1 MKIQCACGAKYEFDT
16 TPEMADDPV
25 KFVCPQCGLD
35 SSDRVND
42 LIREEFGIPPLPP
55 IAAPRLKIARD
66 ENQPAPAPAG
76 SVATS
81 KFCTKHPRVPVT
93 GKCAVCQKPICPE
106 CMAMFGYFCSPL
118 CKGKAEA
125 QKIDVPIYAGRK
137 DLIAARSGRK
147 TGLILGALGA
157 VVVLALGVWAWY
169 VFVGSVPH
177 PYFSVRFDDAS
188 RAYSGTSQLVGK
200 NDFVFLHGST
210 LARCDLKTKKQ
221 IWSQE
226 LVTTQQIA
234 DVARAETDLEAR
246 QDQENTDGYH
256 HRRSADDIERTAKQL
271 LQAEL
276 TLRVAGQNIWV
287 KSTDKLTH
295 FSWDSGEVLREIP
308 LPERGELVQEG
319 DELLVLGA
327 QTVTHVSLASG
338 DFHTEELGA
347 TSSTATASAENNST
361 GIGLSGAA
369 SNQPLNPQ
377 KVESQ
382 VQGLNLPGRIALPA
396 LLANAEHERQLEAAL
411 RDNPQAP
418 RPETPKM
425 PAAEIFRLVPGAGGG
440 VQFSARLLEA
450 HMVTRSAMSAA
461 SGSSALNGDLNGAKS
476 AEAANET
483 LNEMQRNSG
492 GGSVTEDESRYQVSV
507 HLPGATGAADWTGEV
522 IGPPQLFVL
531 KTVNVVTAGKT
542 VIVLDKSNK
551 KIWQA
556 ELTYNVPAGGG
567 ESRFGAGPCVERD
580 GSLYVFDQAV
590 LSAFDLTTGTA
601 RWRLPSVGVVGLFFD
616 DHGDVYVNTTT
627 GNPDDIKYSRQID
640 ISRKTEAVLLKIDS
654 KTGKT
659 LWSIKPDG
667 YISNLSGKFIYTV
680 ASFDPNPGDQDVLND
695 MTDIQKPPYLRIA
708 RLRPSDGRVLWE
720 AHQDRCPVDV
730 RFDENSI
737 ELIFKREV
745 QVLRFLAF

>member
-234 DVARAETDLEAR
+234 DVVKAEKDLEAR
-246 QDQENTDGYH
+246 QDQENSDGYH
-256 HRRSADDIERTAKQL
+256 HRRSADDIERTAKQI

-276 TLRVAGQNIWV
+276 SLRVVGQDIWV
-287 KSTDKLTH
+287 KNTDKLTH

-308 LPERGELVQEG
+308 LPERGELVQNG

-327 QTVTHVSLASG
+327 QTVTHVSPASG
-338 DFHTEELGA
+338 DSHVENFGA
-347 TSSTATASAENNST
+347 TAPAGAQNPD
-361 GIGLSGAA
+361 GAGLSGLGGG
-369 SNQPLNPQ
+369 QPLDPQ
-377 KVESQ
+377 KVEAQ
-382 VQGLNLPGRIALPA
+382 VRGLNLPGRMALPA

-411 RDNPQAP
+411 RDNPQTP
-418 RPETPKM
+418 RPENPRT
-425 PAAEIFRLVPGAGGG
+425 PAAEISRLVPGPGGG
-440 VQFSARLLEA
+440 AQLSARLLEA
-450 HMVTRSAMSAA
+450 HMVTRSAMQAA
-461 SGSSALNGDLNGAKS
+461 SGPSALNGDLNGGKS
-476 AEAANET
+476 AEAANEI
-483 LNEMQRNSG
+483 LNEMQRNNG
-492 GGSVTEDESRYQVSV
+492 GGSVTEDESRYQATV
-507 HLPGATGAADWTGEV
+507 HLPGATGASDWIGEV

-531 KTVNVVTAGKT
+531 KTLNVVTAGKT
-542 VIVLDKSNK
+542 VIVLDKTNK
-551 KIWQA
+551 KLWQA
-556 ELTYNVPAGGG
+556 ELTYAVPAGGG
-567 ESRFGAGPCVERD
+567 ESRFGAGPCVERA
-580 GSLYVFDQAV
+580 GTLYVFDQAV
-590 LSAFDLTTGTA
+590 LSAFDLNTGNA
-601 RWRLPSVGVVGLFFD
+601 RWRLPSVGVVGLIFD
-616 DHGDVYVNTTT
+616 DEGKVYINTTT

-640 ISRKTEAVLLKIDS
+640 ISRKTEAVLFKVDPQ
-654 KTGKT
+654 TGKT
-659 LWSIKPDG
+659 LWSIKPGG
-667 YISNLSGKFIYTV
+667 YIAYLSGKFIYTV

-708 RLRPSDGRVLWE
+708 RLRPADGRILWE
-720 AHQDRCPVDV
+720 VHQDRCPVAV
-730 RFDENSI
+730 QFDENSI